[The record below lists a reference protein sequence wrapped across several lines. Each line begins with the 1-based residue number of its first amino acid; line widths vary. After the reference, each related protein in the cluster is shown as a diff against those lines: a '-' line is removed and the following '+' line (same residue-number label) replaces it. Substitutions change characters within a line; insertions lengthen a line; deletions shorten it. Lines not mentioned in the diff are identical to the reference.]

1 LDIKTL
7 VRANEIIEEI
17 ENVKD
22 FIKDIDTEDMRI
34 IIKKDD
40 YYNELGKIEIKNTI
54 FKFCLKT
61 MIKDYIEQLEDE
73 FSKL

>member
-1 LDIKTL
+1 MDNKTL
-7 VRANEIIEEI
+7 IRANEIIKEI

-22 FIKDIDTEDMRI
+22 FIKDIDTEDVRI

-40 YYNELGKIEIKNTI
+40 YYNELGKIEIKNII

-61 MIKDYIEQLEDE
+61 MIKDYIGQLEDE